1 MARKHQRCHSNTPVK
16 ITRLEVNGARC
27 TASCSGWLADSFQRQ
42 RYQIKTEKW
51 WQLAR
56 ATVSSSFC
64 WMERLWFWQ
73 TPGCTESSWL
83 RLAVQVVTAEQQSRW
98 GDRFSHTQKRT
109 HTCAHK
115 PTLNAAHFLLDC
127 CLFLSAVF
135 CRLPRHVLSV
145 SSTAFLSCRFLNKE
159 KKKYNLEVSHR

>member
-1 MARKHQRCHSNTPVK
+1 
-16 ITRLEVNGARC
+16 
-27 TASCSGWLADSFQRQ
+27 
-42 RYQIKTEKW
+42 
-51 WQLAR
+51 
-56 ATVSSSFC
+56 
-64 WMERLWFWQ
+64 MERLWFWQ

-135 CRLPRHVLSV
+135 CRLPRHVHSV

-159 KKKYNLEVSHR
+159 KKSTTLKCHTGRAFQSRKMLCSIITLMLNFPMKEVSIFTLWILTQRHEQSLKLPSIRFFFYLLVFL